1 MTNIHS
7 YDKHFMPKVAVSVAS
22 QASADSAWELAFAD
36 SAMANRWMAEIVFGV
51 IGTSLNCK
59 LQQATDASG
68 TGAKDIT
75 GAALVAILTANQNG
89 LATIDIGPGAMDDKN
104 GFKYVKVVTVV
115 VGTTVWGVN
124 TVRYSGRNN
133 GKLTQDAT
141 YRQQI
146 RVYDV

>member
-1 MTNIHS
+1 MSNIHS
-7 YDKHFMPKVAVSVAS
+7 YDKHFMPKMAKSVAS
-22 QASADSAWELAFAD
+22 QASANTAWELAFAD
-36 SAMANRWMAEIVFGV
+36 DAMANRWLAEINFGV
-51 IGTSLNCK
+51 IGTSLDAK
-59 LQQATDASG
+59 VTQATSSAG
-68 TGAKDIT
+68 AGAKDIT
-75 GAALVAILTANQNG
+75 GAALTQILTALQNG
-89 LATIDIGPGAMDDKN
+89 LATIDIGPGALDDKN
-104 GFKYVKVVTVV
+104 GFKYVRVEVTV